1 MNRKR
6 ISSMSAAPDTYNRN
20 TAQTYLS
27 IDHEQEE
34 DKVNHHDRARR
45 MNRTAASS
53 PSSRYREEEDA
64 IAEEQDDDDELL
76 SIYSEELE
84 AFQDWMKD
92 AGYTG
97 YTRRS
102 YNHDIHEF
110 LSSHSVYGK
119 PLDELKKRHVLS
131 YLSGARS
138 RGVSDS
144 TRNRKHAAV
153 SCFFKALMEMELA
166 SHNPAAGIKKAK
178 TEQNKEP
185 LYLDQSRLTTFLQ
198 SVDGKYRTRNLT
210 VFLLMAYMG
219 LRVGE
224 VHLLNVQ
231 DYNEERRTL
240 QVFGKGRKW
249 RTLPVPEA
257 VADVLNLCIRE
268 RLTPWRD
275 GEHALFISQKGSRL
289 SIRNIQQIAADTFD
303 RFQSDVEP
311 SRRLPYSSHKLR
323 HSFATMLLRQGT
335 DLRTVQELL
344 GHSSIQTTIIYTH
357 VSNREKEAAI
367 SQLNVELPKM
377 KGEEDA

>member
-1 MNRKR
+1 MNRR
-6 ISSMSAAPDTYNRN
+6 NTTRSSYNR
-20 TAQTYLS
+20 S
-27 IDHEQEE
+27 IEE
-34 DKVNHHDRARR
+34 DNIPASRSSIRRTDEQADDHRYSNTKYPVNSDPLADL
-45 MNRTAASS
+45 
-53 PSSRYREEEDA
+53 EDED
-64 IAEEQDDDDELL
+64 ILL
-76 SIYSEELE
+76 MYHEELE
-84 AFQDWMKD
+84 AFEDWMKD
-92 AGYTG
+92 AGYTA

-102 YNHDIHEF
+102 YLHDIHEF
-110 LSSHSVYGK
+110 LCSHSVQGK
-119 PLDELKKRHVLS
+119 SLDELKKRHVLS
-131 YLSGARS
+131 YLSSARS

-166 SHNPAAGIKKAK
+166 EHNPAAGIKKAK

-185 LYLDQSRLTTFLQ
+185 LYLDESTLSSFFK
-198 SVDGKYRTRNLT
+198 SIDGKYRTRNLT
-210 VFLLMAYMG
+210 IFLLMAYMG

-224 VHLLNVQ
+224 VHLLNIQ
-231 DYNEERRTL
+231 DYNQERRTL

-257 VADVLNLCIRE
+257 VANMLNQSIE
-268 RLTPWRD
+268 ARLTPWRD
-275 GEHALFISQKGSRL
+275 GEQALFISQKGTRL

-303 RFQSDVEP
+303 RFQQGVEP

-357 VSNREKEAAI
+357 VRDREKEEAI
-367 SQLNVELPKM
+367 SKLQVHLPDSA
-377 KGEEDA
+377 GEEDDDA

>member
-1 MNRKR
+1 MNKHLNKHPITRSPYSRQRKPSDLDMEVASEV
-6 ISSMSAAPDTYNRN
+6 SSNAEHLSNQIDDSATDSAAFAEDQK
-20 TAQTYLS
+20 TADIL
-27 IDHEQEE
+27 
-34 DKVNHHDRARR
+34 
-45 MNRTAASS
+45 AS
-53 PSSRYREEEDA
+53 YD
-64 IAEEQDDDDELL
+64 
-76 SIYSEELE
+76 EELE

-92 AGYTG
+92 AGYTA

-102 YNHDIHEF
+102 YEHDIHEF
-110 LSSHSVYGK
+110 LQAPSVQGK
-119 PLDELKKRHVLS
+119 SLDELKKRHVLS
-131 YLSGARS
+131 YLSSVRS

-144 TRNRKHAAV
+144 TRNRKHAAI
-153 SCFFKALMEMELA
+153 SCFFKALIEMELA
-166 SHNPAAGIKKAK
+166 VSNPAAGIKKAK

-185 LYLDQSRLTTFLQ
+185 LYLDETKLTDFFN
-198 SVDGKYRTRNLT
+198 SIAGKYRTRNLT
-210 VFLLMAYMG
+210 IFLLMAYMG

-257 VADVLNLCIRE
+257 VATMLAQAIAE

-275 GEHALFISQKGSRL
+275 GEYALFISQKGTRL

-357 VSNREKEAAI
+357 VRDQEKEEAI
-367 SQLNVELPKM
+367 SKLHVQLPALHPAT
-377 KGEEDA
+377 EEDKHG

>member
-1 MNRKR
+1 MNKR
-6 ISSMSAAPDTYNRN
+6 GTTLSDNRDE
-20 TAQTYLS
+20 Y
-27 IDHEQEE
+27 EE
-34 DKVNHHDRARR
+34 SWD
-45 MNRTAASS
+45 
-53 PSSRYREEEDA
+53 EDA
-64 IAEEQDDDDELL
+64 GSPYA
-76 SIYSEELE
+76 EELE
-84 AFQDWMKD
+84 AFLDWMKD

-97 YTRRS
+97 YTRKA
-102 YNHDIHEF
+102 YLGDVHEF
-110 LSSHSVYGK
+110 LESHSVRDK
-119 PLDELKKRHVLS
+119 PLDEIKKRHVLS

-153 SCFFKALMEMELA
+153 SCFFKALMELEMA
-166 SHNPAAGIKKAK
+166 VANPAAGIKKAK

-185 LYLDQSRLTTFLQ
+185 VYLDESRLTAFLQ
-198 SVDGKYRTRNLT
+198 SVEGKYRTRNLT

-231 DYNEERRTL
+231 DYNEERGTL

-249 RTLPVPEA
+249 RTLPVPSA
-257 VADVLNLCIRE
+257 VAEFLGLAIRE

-275 GEHALFISQKGSRL
+275 GENALFISQKGTRL

-303 RFQSDVEP
+303 KFQEDVEP
-311 SRRLPYSSHKLR
+311 GQRLPYSSHKLR

-357 VSNREKEAAI
+357 VSNREKQEAI
-367 SQLNVELPKM
+367 SRLDIQLPLPLQQDQ
-377 KGEEDA
+377 EEDE

>member
-1 MNRKR
+1 MNRK
-6 ISSMSAAPDTYNRN
+6 ITSSMSAAPASHRRNIYENTDEEYKETNSNRR
-20 TAQTYLS
+20 TDY
-27 IDHEQEE
+27 
-34 DKVNHHDRARR
+34 DKNEAG
-45 MNRTAASS
+45 
-53 PSSRYREEEDA
+53 SSRSGQYRDEPHYDNNS
-64 IAEEQDDDDELL
+64 DDEDESL
-76 SIYSEELE
+76 SVYSEELK

-102 YNHDIHEF
+102 YNHDVHEF

-119 PLDELKKRHVLS
+119 PLDDLKKRHVLS

-153 SCFFKALMEMELA
+153 SCFFKALIEMELA

-231 DYNEERRTL
+231 DYNDERRTL

-257 VADVLNLCIRE
+257 VADVLNTCIRE

-275 GEHALFISQKGSRL
+275 GEQALFISQKGSRL

-303 RFQSDVEP
+303 RFQSDIEP

-357 VSNREKEAAI
+357 VSSREKEAAI
-367 SQLNVELPKM
+367 SQLHVELPKM
-377 KGEEDA
+377 EGEEDA

>member
-1 MNRKR
+1 MNRK
-6 ISSMSAAPDTYNRN
+6 ITSSMSAAPASHRRNIYENTDEEYKETNSNRR
-20 TAQTYLS
+20 TDY
-27 IDHEQEE
+27 
-34 DKVNHHDRARR
+34 DKH
-45 MNRTAASS
+45 AAV
-53 PSSRYREEEDA
+53 SSRSGQYRDEPHYNDNS
-64 IAEEQDDDDELL
+64 DDEDESL
-76 SIYSEELE
+76 SLYSEELE

-102 YNHDIHEF
+102 YNHDVHEF

-119 PLDELKKRHVLS
+119 PLDDLKKRHVLS

-153 SCFFKALMEMELA
+153 SCFFKALIEMELA

-231 DYNEERRTL
+231 DYNDERRTL

-257 VADVLNLCIRE
+257 VADVLNTCIRE

-275 GEHALFISQKGSRL
+275 GEQALFISQKGSRL

-303 RFQSDVEP
+303 RFQSDIEP

-357 VSNREKEAAI
+357 VSSREKEAAI
-367 SQLNVELPKM
+367 SQLHVELPKM
-377 KGEEDA
+377 EEEEDA